1 MHKNV
6 CYLCFR
12 GLRPLYP
19 RSCGELFIASLTWA
33 MPTKQGK
40 NHFIIWNSLWSKSN
54 KSKKNHFMIWNSLWS
69 KESFYDMKFF
79 ARKKISLNDDK
90 QSLTR
95 NYKRTRFFV
104 ICIKKNQILFL
115 GKVLKNSFPRLRLGK
130 EFFLDLSSEKNLILF
145 LQMTKNL

>member
-6 CYLCFR
+6 YYLCFR
-12 GLRPLYP
+12 GLCPLYP

-40 NHFIIWNSLWSKSN
+40 NY
-54 KSKKNHFMIWNSLWS
+54 FMIWNSLWS
-69 KESFYDMKFF
+69 KESFYDIKFF

-130 EFFLDLSSEKNLILF
+130 EFFWDLSSEKNLILF